1 MYICQ
6 QNNNM
11 AYSKKIE
18 IRWSDLD
25 PNFHLRHSV
34 YYDMGAYARIAFLH
48 ETGITPQ
55 VMTQHHIGPIIFR
68 EECLFKKEI
77 KFGDEITINL
87 QLDKLSTNSS
97 KWTMKHEIWKNGD
110 TLAALLTI
118 DGAWMDTQLRKITT
132 PPEIFI
138 KGFELIPKTKS
149 FNAD

>member
-34 YYDMGAYARIAFLH
+34 YYDMGAYARISFLH

-77 KFGDEITINL
+77 KFGDEITISL